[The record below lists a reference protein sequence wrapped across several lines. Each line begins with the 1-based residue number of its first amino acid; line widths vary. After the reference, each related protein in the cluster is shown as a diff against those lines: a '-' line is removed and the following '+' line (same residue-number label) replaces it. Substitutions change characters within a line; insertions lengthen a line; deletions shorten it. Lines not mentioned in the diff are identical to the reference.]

1 MLVWAEKCHLRKFIL
16 SVHTVRYQTG
26 LSFICVSYVLIICL
40 HLVFFSCASLCVQVL
55 FRGTECA
62 ARGTA
67 PVSMSTQAIS
77 RNTPASTVYLAT
89 KYEPERQIDT
99 KLMSTFAVV

>member
-26 LSFICVSYVLIICL
+26 LSFICVSY
-40 HLVFFSCASLCVQVL
+40 VQVL